1 MVYLDHGATTPV
13 HPEVTDAM
21 IPFLRE
27 SFGNPSSLH
36 RSGCEARNAVETA
49 RERVAALI
57 GAQPDEIVFT
67 GGGTEA
73 DNLAVLGAALAGRDR
88 GNHVVTTAV
97 EHHAV
102 LNPCRYLERMGY
114 EITVLPVD
122 PRGRIDLGML
132 REALTERTVLV
143 TVMHGNNEIGT
154 LEPVA
159 GAAALAR
166 ERGIPFHTDAVQTAG
181 KIPVDVGG
189 LSVDFLT
196 LSGHKLYGPKGVG
209 ALFVR
214 RGADLAPLLHGG
226 RHERG
231 LRPGT
236 ENVPG
241 IAGFGK
247 ACEIALRDLPS
258 QREHLEE
265 LRYYLASRIEEE
277 IGETR
282 RNGADGAETLPHI
295 LNVSFRG
302 LPAEKIVLELDR
314 RGIAV
319 SAGSACT
326 AGTVEISHVME
337 AVGVPREWAAGSV
350 RFSLGRG
357 NTLEEMD
364 RTVDAL
370 LEAVE
375 KLRGI
380 AELERSLGGRGCV

>member
-1 MVYLDHGATTPV
+1 MIYLDHGATTPV
-13 HPEVTDAM
+13 HPEVVEAM
-21 IPFLRE
+21 MPFLRE

-36 RSGCEARNAVETA
+36 RSGGEAKRAVETA

-73 DNLAVLGAALAGRDR
+73 DNLAVLGAALARKDR

-102 LNPCRYLERMGY
+102 LNPCRHLERVGY
-114 EITVLPVD
+114 DVTVLPVD
-122 PRGRIDLGML
+122 GRGRIDLGML
-132 REALTERTVLV
+132 RDALTDRTVLV
-143 TVMHGNNEIGT
+143 TVMHGNNETGT

-189 LSVDFLT
+189 FPVDFLT
-196 LSGHKLYGPKGVG
+196 LSGHKIYGPKGVG

-214 RGADLAPLLHGG
+214 RGAGLAPVLYGG
-226 RHERG
+226 GHERG

-247 ACEIALRDLPS
+247 ACEIALRDLSS
-258 QREHLEE
+258 QRAHLEE

-282 RNGADGAETLPHI
+282 RNGGDGEEVLPHI
-295 LNVSFRG
+295 LNVSFLG
-302 LPAEKIVLELDR
+302 LPAEQIVSELDR
-314 RGIAV
+314 RGVAV

-326 AGTVEISHVME
+326 AGTVEVSHVME
-337 AVGVPREWAAGSV
+337 ALGVPREWAAGSV

-370 LEAVE
+370 RETVE

-380 AELERSLGGRGCV
+380 AELERSLGRRGCV